1 MFVNAYKNA
10 LALAVVTEYSFPE
23 ADKVKEYLKD
33 PSKFAVAAVAAASG
47 GAPAAAKEEVN
58 KEEPEEESDDDID
71 ERLKAVR
78 MMIMAVTLE
87 QRKTALDLLLP
98 YQRSDFEGIF
108 RAMDGLP
115 VTIRLLDPLLRE
127 FIPKGDMEQISSELT
142 SLTDM
147 KKEEIFSRIEKL
159 SEVNP
164 NAWFSWLQPAGKDAT
179 VDFEDVG
186 HSDSAI
192 EIMEKYFVGEVDTT
206 TLPAEAKNNTPP
218 PVQATTLNYQ
228 SSGFFLKFL
237 QYLVPLFILGF
248 AFALQYYGKK
258 KQVQ

>member
-1 MFVNAYKNA
+1 
-10 LALAVVTEYSFPE
+10 
-23 ADKVKEYLKD
+23 
-33 PSKFAVAAVAAASG
+33 
-47 GAPAAAKEEVN
+47 
-58 KEEPEEESDDDID
+58 
-71 ERLKAVR
+71 
-78 MMIMAVTLE
+78 MIMAVTLE

-164 NAWFSWLQPAGKDAT
+164 NAWFSWLQVCPLLMILAHD
-179 VDFEDVG
+179 
-186 HSDSAI
+186 I
-192 EIMEKYFVGEVDTT
+192 
-206 TLPAEAKNNTPP
+206 PNNYP
-218 PVQATTLNYQ
+218 Y
-228 SSGFFLKFL
+228 L
-237 QYLVPLFILGF
+237 QNNN
-248 AFALQYYGKK
+248 
-258 KQVQ
+258 